1 MGEFID
7 DPTHAAVA
15 SQNNGN
21 DNGIAKKNGVSRLF
35 TKSKSPNTAQL
46 SP

>member
-7 DPTHAAVA
+7 DLTLAVVT
-15 SQNNGN
+15 SQNNG
-21 DNGIAKKNGVSRLF
+21 NGIAKKNGVPRLS
-35 TKSKSPNTAQL
+35 TKSPNAQL